1 MVPLP
6 YLNWPL
12 DLFASLNVPA
22 KLLTGQR
29 KGDGMACA
37 CGCGLP
43 HNLAVSG
50 LEGDHG
56 NRTVV
61 WFRTMRCKAAYLME
75 RASVH

>member
-1 MVPLP
+1 MAPLP
-6 YLNWPL
+6 YLNWPI
-12 DLFASLNVPA
+12 DLFASLNA
-22 KLLTGQR
+22 TATLMIDKL
-29 KGDGMACA
+29 KSDGLVCA

-43 HNLAVSG
+43 HNLAYSG

-56 NRTVV
+56 YRTVV